1 MLWPFFQREVPGELF
16 QATPITI
23 VHMKLYGFCSDSCGC
38 SFEFVIVHCQ
48 LLWYTKLQRNLS
60 LLEERQ
66 GKMKRCTFSFLTFHP
81 YLSAVSLDN
90 LKGDVEADAQPG
102 IGSFLRI
109 SDLVEPLKNLLLMLF
124 GNPNPKILNAHK
136 GIILIFCDT
145 HEHCACLGRILD
157 RVIQEV
163 NQYLPNAVPVPKR
176 LSLGLAFKQQMM
188 RLCRSLYVFHDFLHQ
203 SIQIKVFFS
212 IDELARL
219 HFGNIEQ
226 IIDEFG

>member
-1 MLWPFFQREVPGELF
+1 MDFEVTVVAVLSTSLF
-16 QATPITI
+16 CI
-23 VHMKLYGFCSDSCGC
+23 VM
-38 SFEFVIVHCQ
+38 FVV
-48 LLWYTKLQRNLS
+48 YTKLQRNLS

-66 GKMKRCTFSFLTFHP
+66 GKMKRCAFTFLTFHP

-90 LKGDVEADAQPG
+90 LKGDVEANAQPG
-102 IGSFLRI
+102 IGSFFSV
-109 SDLVEPLKNLLLMLF
+109 SDLVEPLKNLLQMLF
-124 GNPNPKILNAHK
+124 GNPNAKILDAHK
-136 GIILIFCDT
+136 GIVLVFCDT
-145 HEHCACLGRILD
+145 HHHCTRLRRILD

-163 NQYLPNAVPVPKR
+163 NQHLPNAVPVPKR
-176 LSLGLAFKQQMM
+176 LSLGQALKQQMM
-188 RLCRSLYVFHDFLHQ
+188 RLCRSLYVFHDFLYQ